1 MLFCYHFIPDSPRR
15 RKARSK
21 NIMKNNKQY
30 SSKLKKVK
38 KHITLIIWPYESIT
52 FENLDEMFSFP
63 KPRKSGS
70 KMNKP
75 Q

>member
-1 MLFCYHFIPDSPRR
+1 
-15 RKARSK
+15 
-21 NIMKNNKQY
+21 MK
-30 SSKLKKVK
+30 
-38 KHITLIIWPYESIT
+38 SIT

>member
-1 MLFCYHFIPDSPRR
+1 
-15 RKARSK
+15 
-21 NIMKNNKQY
+21 MKNNKETIFIKIEEVKEAY
-30 SSKLKKVK
+30 NINSFGPKK
-38 KHITLIIWPYESIT
+38 PIT
-52 FENLDEMFSFP
+52 FEILDEMFSFP